1 MRIAELGG
9 ELILLDKN
17 ERGLNKVYDDIESH
31 CGVMAG
37 LYPLDLAGA
46 SVDDYEQ
53 LAQTVEQEFGQL
65 TDLLH
70 CAASIGQLAPFLQ
83 TEAAEWQ
90 KCFTTNLHGP
100 VFLTAAL
107 LPLLRSSAAT
117 GNIIFTTD
125 NKSRAYW
132 TSYAA
137 SKSALQAVVET
148 LADELD
154 GDRDNNQQLR
164 VRCNAVNPV
173 KIRSMLRTSAYPGED
188 PLSVPTAQSKLQTYL
203 YLLSSEAQDIN
214 GQCVEVGS
222 ADDINSA

>member
-1 MRIAELGG
+1 M
-9 ELILLDKN
+9 LLDKN

-46 SVDDYEQ
+46 SIDDYEQ
-53 LAQTVEQEFGQL
+53 LAHTVEQEFGQL

-70 CAASIGQLAPFLQ
+70 SAASIGQLAPFLQ
-83 TEAAEWQ
+83 IEPTEWQ

-100 VFLTAAL
+100 VFLTKAL

-117 GNIIFTTD
+117 GNIIFTLD
-125 NKSRAYW
+125 SKSRAYW

-137 SKSALQAVVET
+137 TKAALQAVVET

-154 GDRDNNQQLR
+154 GDRDKNQKLR
-164 VRCNAVNPV
+164 VRCNSVNPV
-173 KIRSMLRTSAYPGED
+173 KLRSMLRTSAYPGED
-188 PLSVPTAQSKLQTYL
+188 PLSVPAAQSKLQTYL
-203 YLLSSEAQDIN
+203 YLLSNEAEDIN
-214 GQCVEVGS
+214 GQCIEANS
-222 ADDINSA
+222 NDNSAITE